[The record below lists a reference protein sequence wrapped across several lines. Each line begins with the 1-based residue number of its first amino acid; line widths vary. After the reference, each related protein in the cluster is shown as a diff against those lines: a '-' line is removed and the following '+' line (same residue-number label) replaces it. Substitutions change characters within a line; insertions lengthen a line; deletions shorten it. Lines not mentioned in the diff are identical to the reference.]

1 MNYPAW
7 VIDGVDG
14 GLIIAVVSII
24 HVYLAHFAVGGGI
37 FLIVTETIARRRKD
51 EALLASV
58 KGFTKFFL
66 LLTMVAGGMTGVGI
80 WFTIALVQPAGTS
93 VLIHQF
99 VFGWA
104 TEWVFFIVEITAL
117 LFYHY
122 MWDKL
127 EARIH
132 LAIGWIYAAAAW
144 LSLAVIDGILSF
156 MLTPGKWLASGS
168 FWDGLLNPGYLPS
181 LAFRTG
187 VALMIAGLFGLIAAL
202 RAKDGKLRRFLARY
216 ASAWIVLPMILMLA
230 SGWWYFRVCDAELKG
245 EMFKGFWFIGGY
257 WTAGLVLSAA
267 LFAGGLALLIRLP
280 GALSPVAVGV
290 LIAVGLGWMG
300 SFEFLRELAR
310 KPYVVR
316 GYLYSSG
323 VLAKDLPR
331 INAEGWLKSA
341 VWARKLSKPVATS
354 LALDLSNAG
363 ADMLASQ
370 CLPCHTVGGR
380 RDLVKVTAGLDV
392 QGMQEQLEAQGASPY
407 MPPFAG
413 NADDREILAN
423 YIVRAVRKKGGTD
436 AASGATEATPAE
448 EKREGETVGAGSN

>member
-1 MNYPAW
+1 LNYPAW

-14 GLIIAVVSII
+14 GLIIAIVSII
-24 HVYLAHFAVGGGI
+24 HVYIAHFAVGGGI
-37 FLIVTETIARRRKD
+37 FLVVTETIARRRKD

-93 VLIHQF
+93 ALIHQF

-104 TEWVFFIVEITAL
+104 TEWVFFIVEISAL

-127 EARIH
+127 EARVH

-168 FWDGLLNPGYLPS
+168 FWDGLFNPGYLPS
-181 LAFRTG
+181 LVFRSA

-202 RAKDGKLRRFLARY
+202 RAGDPKLRRFLARY
-216 ASAWIVLPMILMLA
+216 ASAWIVLPMLLMLV
-230 SGWWYFRVCDAELKG
+230 SGWWYFRVSDAELKG
-245 EMFKGFWFIGGY
+245 ELFKGFWFIGGY
-257 WTAGLVLSAA
+257 RSALLGLSIA

-280 GALSPVAVGV
+280 GALSPAVAGV

-300 SFEFLRELAR
+300 SFEFLREMAR
-310 KPYVVR
+310 KPWVVR
-316 GYLYSSG
+316 GYMYSSS
-323 VLAKDLPR
+323 VLAADLPR
-331 INAEGWLKSA
+331 IEREGWLKEA
-341 VWARKLSKPVATS
+341 RWVRKLSKPAAT
-354 LALDLSNAG
+354 ALDFSMAG

-380 RDLVKVTAGLDV
+380 RDLAKLTAGLDV
-392 QGMQEQLEAQGASPY
+392 QSMEEQLEGQGASGY

-413 NADDREILAN
+413 NAEDREALAN
-423 YIVRAVRKKGGTD
+423 YIVRAVQKKDGAD
-436 AASGATEATPAE
+436 AGSGATEATPAE
-448 EKREGETVGAGSN
+448 ESREGEGPGAKAD

>member
-1 MNYPAW
+1 VNYPAW

-14 GLIIAVVSII
+14 GLIIAIVSII
-24 HVYLAHFAVGGGI
+24 HVYIAHFAVGGGI
-37 FLIVTETIARRRKD
+37 FLVVTETIARRRKD
-51 EALLASV
+51 AALLASV
-58 KGFTKFFL
+58 KGFTRFFL

-93 VLIHQF
+93 ALIHQF

-104 TEWVFFIVEITAL
+104 TEWVFFIVEISAL

-122 MWDKL
+122 LWDKL
-127 EARIH
+127 EARTH

-168 FWDGLLNPGYLPS
+168 FWDGLFNPGYLPS

-187 VALMIAGLFGLIAAL
+187 VALMIAGLFGLVAAL
-202 RAKDGKLRRFLARY
+202 RAKDLKLRRFLARY
-216 ASAWIVLPMILMLA
+216 ASSWIVLPMLLILGA
-230 SGWWYFRVCDAELKG
+230 GWWYFSVSNAELKG
-245 EMFKGFWFIGGY
+245 EMFKGFWFIQGY
-257 WTAGLVLSAA
+257 WTALLILSIA

-280 GALSPVAVGV
+280 GALSPAVAGV

-300 SFEFLRELAR
+300 SFEFLREMAR

-316 GYLYSSG
+316 GYLYSSS

-331 INAEGWLKSA
+331 IDAEGWIKNA
-341 VWARKLSKPVATS
+341 VWVRRLSKPDS
-354 LALDLSNAG
+354 G
-363 ADMLASQ
+363 EDMLASQ

-380 RDLVKVTAGLDV
+380 RDLAKLTASFDIH
-392 QGMQEQLEAQGASPY
+392 GMEEQLEAQGGSLY

-413 NADDREILAN
+413 TAEDREILAN
-423 YIVRAVRKKGGTD
+423 YIVRAVQKKGGTD
-436 AASGATEATPAE
+436 AGSSATEANPAE
-448 EKREGETVGAGSN
+448 EKREGEKASP

>member
-1 MNYPAW
+1 M
-7 VIDGVDG
+7 
-14 GLIIAVVSII
+14 
-24 HVYLAHFAVGGGI
+24 
-37 FLIVTETIARRRKD
+37 
-51 EALLASV
+51 
-58 KGFTKFFL
+58 KGFTNFFL

-93 VLIHQF
+93 ALIHQF

-104 TEWVFFIVEITAL
+104 TEWVFFIVEIAAL

-122 MWDKL
+122 MWDRL

-168 FWDGLLNPGYLPS
+168 FWDGFFNPGYLPS
-181 LAFRTG
+181 LVFRTA

-202 RAKDGKLRRFLARY
+202 RAKDGKLRRFLSRY
-216 ASAWIVLPMILMLA
+216 ASAWIVLPMILLLA
-230 SGWWYFRVCDAELKG
+230 SGFWYFSVSDAELQG
-245 EMFKGFWFIGGY
+245 EMFKGFWFIQGY
-257 WTAGLVLSAA
+257 WTACLALSIT
-267 LFAGGLALLIRLP
+267 LFAGGLALLVRLP
-280 GALSPVAVGV
+280 GALSPAVVGV

-310 KPYVVR
+310 KPYVIR

-323 VLAKDLPR
+323 VLASDLPR
-331 INAEGWLKSA
+331 IEREGWLKSA
-341 VWARKLSKPVATS
+341 VWARKLSKPE
-354 LALDLSNAG
+354 AG

-380 RDLVKVTAGLDV
+380 RDLAKLTAGLDV
-392 QGMQEQLEAQGASPY
+392 QGMEEQLEAQGASPY

-423 YIVRAVRKKGGTD
+423 YIVRAVQKKREAD
-436 AASGATEATPAE
+436 AGSGATEASPAE
-448 EKREGETVGAGSN
+448 EKREGETAGAGSN